1 MRRAA
6 GFTLIEL
13 MISLALLAL
22 LATVAWP
29 LAQLNAR
36 RDKEQEL
43 RHALRSIRNALD
55 AYKLAGDEGRIV
67 RKVDES
73 GYPPSLDSLE
83 QGVADAKD
91 PEGKKIYFLRR
102 VPRDPFHPDPQLPAT
117 QTWALRSYASAP
129 DDPQPGEDVYDVHS
143 SSADTGLNGV
153 PYRAW

>member
-43 RHALRSIRNALD
+43 RHALHAIRNALD
-55 AYKLAGDEGRIV
+55 AYKQASDEGRIP
-67 RKVDES
+67 RSVDKS
-73 GYPPSLDSLE
+73 GYPPSLESLE
-83 QGVADAKD
+83 QGVTDAKD
-91 PEGKKIYFLRR
+91 PEGKKIYFLRQ
-102 VPRDPFHPDPQLPAT
+102 VPRDPFNTDSQLAGAR
-117 QTWALRSYASAP
+117 TWLLRSYASSP

-143 SSADTGLNGV
+143 SNPEKGLNGV
-153 PYRAW
+153 LYRAW